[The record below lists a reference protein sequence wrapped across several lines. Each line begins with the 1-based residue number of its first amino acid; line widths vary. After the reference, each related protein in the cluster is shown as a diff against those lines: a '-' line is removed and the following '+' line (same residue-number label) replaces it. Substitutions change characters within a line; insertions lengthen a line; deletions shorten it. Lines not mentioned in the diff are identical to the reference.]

1 MRIIRNEGNRKEIV
15 CWYVEWTYVLQVND
29 QWRPVV
35 NTTIF
40 FLVLKKMGNFYTL
53 FTKYHDH

>member
-1 MRIIRNEGNRKEIV
+1 MRIIRNEWNPKEIV
-15 CWYVEWTYVLQVND
+15 CWYVDRTQVLQGND

-35 NTTIF
+35 NTVIF